1 MKQQKETNGVKKKL
15 VISFSSI
22 LIIPIILIGFL
33 TYQTSVNSMQAQQ
46 EQQVNEII
54 TLMGQNID
62 DTLRLKSRDID
73 VFAENTRGDQI
84 EEEDNELLT
93 VFNQYLHF
101 HEEVNE
107 VYFGSEEGTF
117 LIQQETEVPDGYD
130 PREQQWY
137 IEAMENPGELI
148 VSAPYETAAVNG
160 GTVVTMSQSLADG
173 SGVVGI
179 DLSIDF
185 VQEMASSVEI
195 GENGYPILLDSE
207 GSVIFHPNYEVGS
220 DLEEDLDNQL
230 TDAQEAG
237 ILEYEKGSASH
248 ILVYDT
254 DPFTGWTLAGSIDY
268 GEVQDSASGI
278 IKTLVIVMIVAFL
291 IGAGINAVT
300 IQSILR
306 PINGLKKR
314 AKIISTGDLTKEIRV
329 TKNDEIGQ
337 LGTAFNEMQHSLRE
351 LIRDVEMN
359 AQQVAA
365 SAQELTA
372 NADQMTSSSEQVSL
386 AVQEVSSSAENQL
399 DGAEDSVNA
408 LEEVSTGVEKIV
420 NSATTVS
427 GYVKQMNEQADVGG
441 QAVNNTLNQ
450 MTSIQSSVEETN
462 QDIDSLLERSKE
474 VSTILNVITD
484 ISEQTN
490 LLALNAAIEA
500 ARAGEHGKG
509 FAVVADEVRKLA
521 EQSKTSASEISV
533 IVQGIQDDVQKA
545 VEKMG
550 RVTDSVHDGL
560 DVSYD
565 AIDKFGEIIRTSE
578 TIRPQMEEVTATS
591 EQMAALVE
599 QVNTTANHLATI
611 ARNNAASSEE
621 VAASTEEQ
629 LASMEEI
636 SASAKSLS
644 SMAEELTEKINVYK
658 YEKE

>member
-1 MKQQKETNGVKKKL
+1 MKHQKETNGVKKKL
-15 VISFSSI
+15 VLSFSSI

-33 TYQTSVNSMQAQQ
+33 TYNSSVNSMQAQQ
-46 EQQVNEII
+46 EQQVNEIVA
-54 TLMGQNID
+54 LMGQNID

-93 VFNQYLHF
+93 VFDQYLHF
-101 HEEVNE
+101 HEEVDE

-137 IEAMENPGELI
+137 IEAMEKPGELI
-148 VSAPYETAAVNG
+148 VSAPYETTAVDG

-173 SGVVGI
+173 SGAVGI

-195 GENGYPILLDSE
+195 GENGYPILLDSD
-207 GSVIFHPNYEVGS
+207 GKVIFHPNQEVGTS
-220 DLEEDLDNQL
+220 LDENLANQL
-230 TDAQEAG
+230 AGEQDDG
-237 ILEYEKGSASH
+237 ILEYEQGNDSH
-248 ILVYDT
+248 ILVHDT
-254 DPFTGWTLAGSIDY
+254 DPFTGWTIAGSIDY

-314 AKIISTGDLTKEIRV
+314 AQVISTGDLTEEIRV
-329 TKNDEIGQ
+329 IKNDEIGQ
-337 LGTAFNEMQHSLRE
+337 LGTAFNEMQHSLRA

-386 AVQEVSSSAENQL
+386 AVQEVSASAENQL
-399 DGAEDSVNA
+399 DGTEDSVNS
-408 LEEVSTGVEKIV
+408 LEEAAAGVEKIV
-420 NSATTVS
+420 NSATNVS
-427 GYVKQMNEQADVGG
+427 GYVKQMNEQADIGG

-462 QDIDSLLERSKE
+462 HDIDSLLERSKE
-474 VSTILNVITD
+474 VSTILKAITD

-521 EQSKTSASEISV
+521 EQSKTSAGEISV
-533 IVQGIQDDVQKA
+533 IVQGIQDDVQNA
-545 VEKMG
+545 VEKME
-550 RVTDSVHDGL
+550 RVTTSVHDGL

-578 TIRPQMEEVTATS
+578 TIRPQMEDVTATS
-591 EQMAALVE
+591 EQIAALVE
-599 QVNTTANHLATI
+599 HVNTTANDLAAI

-629 LASMEEI
+629 LASMQEI
-636 SASAKSLS
+636 SAAAKSLS
-644 SMAEELTEKINVYK
+644 SMAEELTEKIQVYK
-658 YEKE
+658 Y